1 MNNETS
7 GENVAAYTVQ
17 EFCDAYQ
24 ISKPKFYRMVRDGE
38 APQSIK
44 IGNMR
49 RIPISAA
56 KAWEE
61 RFLEDTVV
69 SPEDSESRR
78 QRVRGG

>member
-1 MNNETS
+1 MNNETL

-17 EFCDAYQ
+17 EFCDAYR
-24 ISKPKFYRMVRDGE
+24 ISKPKFYRIGRNGE

-44 IGNMR
+44 IGNVR

-61 RFLEDTVV
+61 RFLADSVV
-69 SPEDSESRR
+69 SPEDSQAARDKC
-78 QRVRGG
+78 RGA